1 MKTIFEHTQSR
12 VLVIPQALYSMREI
26 KLRWKHGNSMIF
38 EKNLEQDL
46 RNIEFY
52 TNIPCLIYIESG
64 TEVLTNSSHGIISL
78 HTGDCIFL
86 PQGHNLHSD
95 FVRETK
101 SLKATL
107 VFFADTL
114 VAGYIKNLK
123 SIAKC
128 RSVARGYC
136 VIEKSCAIK
145 TFFESIDYRIQE
157 DAYLNTKLLELL
169 HLIAHTDKSST
180 FHPLLSE
187 TKILPPKKNL
197 LRLLETVDT
206 INLSVSDL
214 AHLSGRSLSTFN
226 RDFKAIYHESAKPW
240 LLRKRL
246 SRARE
251 LLESDNYTVTDV
263 AMMVGYSNV
272 SHFIKAFK
280 IRYGLTPKTVKY
292 NEMTEKR

>member
-1 MKTIFEHTQSR
+1 
-12 VLVIPQALYSMREI
+12 
-26 KLRWKHGNSMIF
+26 MIF

-187 TKILPPKKNL
+187 TKILPPLATWHICQEEASLPSIATLKPFTTKVPSHGCCAKDCHGLVNFSNQITT
-197 LRLLETVDT
+197 RL
-206 INLSVSDL
+206 
-214 AHLSGRSLSTFN
+214 
-226 RDFKAIYHESAKPW
+226 P
-240 LLRKRL
+240 
-246 SRARE
+246 
-251 LLESDNYTVTDV
+251 
-263 AMMVGYSNV
+263 M
-272 SHFIKAFK
+272 
-280 IRYGLTPKTVKY
+280 
-292 NEMTEKR
+292 